1 MGGGD
6 HQGALAVIMCPSF
19 TEVGAAGQTL
29 GVAVGAKAD
38 CDWRS
43 SGSKNVS
50 DHARHSSNFRQTR
63 LGCGAAAVRLRCLG
77 IGDRFITRAGQ
88 GRPCVDC
95 GGRLRLLSTT

>member
-38 CDWRS
+38 VTGAVVAPRMFQITHGIPRTFGRRDSAAERPP
-43 SGSKNVS
+43 SGS
-50 DHARHSSNFRQTR
+50 
-63 LGCGAAAVRLRCLG
+63 GASG
-77 IGDRFITRAGQ
+77 
-88 GRPCVDC
+88 
-95 GGRLRLLSTT
+95 